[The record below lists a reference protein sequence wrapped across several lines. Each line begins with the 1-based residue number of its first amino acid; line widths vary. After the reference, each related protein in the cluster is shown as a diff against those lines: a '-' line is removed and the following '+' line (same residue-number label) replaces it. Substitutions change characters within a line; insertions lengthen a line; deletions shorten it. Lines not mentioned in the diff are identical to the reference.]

1 MKSINITDVK
11 NFMSKLLIKEDFD
24 NFLLEEAS
32 ITTFNTFTIDGHIH
46 KNYYTSEEYEA
57 LRNTELSY
65 WSTIKP
71 ICFELIKGKKTPSRF
86 KIILKADE
94 NLVVKISEDS
104 SNILGL
110 YLNIK
115 YEDGI
120 LNCITATSMKSFTLD
135 RTIDDT
141 WDKYIDTYIN
151 KIL

>member
-115 YEDGI
+115 
-120 LNCITATSMKSFTLD
+120 
-135 RTIDDT
+135 
-141 WDKYIDTYIN
+141 
-151 KIL
+151 

>member
-24 NFLLEEAS
+24 NFLLEEVS

>member
-1 MKSINITDVK
+1 MTTDVK

>member
-71 ICFELIKGKKTPSRF
+71 ICFELIKGKRTPSRF

>member
-46 KNYYTSEEYEA
+46 KNYYTSEEYEV

-115 YEDGI
+115 YEDGT

-135 RTIDDT
+135 KTIDDT